1 MLTIKFFKKKL
12 TLPLFVTEVLADH
25 HDATVTTN
33 NFALVTNLLNAWLDL
48 HVPPSFLYF
57 LLVPINNAT
66 SVEVIWT

>member
-1 MLTIKFFKKKL
+1 
-12 TLPLFVTEVLADH
+12 VTEVLADH

-57 LLVPINNAT
+57 SLVPINNAT

>member
-1 MLTIKFFKKKL
+1 M
-12 TLPLFVTEVLADH
+12 TEVLADH

>member
-1 MLTIKFFKKKL
+1 MLTIKFLKKL

-48 HVPPSFLYF
+48 HVPPSFSF
-57 LLVPINNAT
+57 VLV
-66 SVEVIWT
+66 